1 MKKLFLSLFAMLL
14 SFSVLAEPL
23 QSPVNPNLEN
33 PRYLALIK
41 KNSPSEVEMLFQRA
55 NMLADQVD
63 NLSAYEPIVF
73 VLHGEEAHAF
83 RNRNME
89 KYKSLLQLAEELE
102 RRNIIDIRIC
112 ETWMRINGVD
122 RSELPA
128 FVDTV
133 PLGPAEE
140 RRLRKQGYLYF

>member
-1 MKKLFLSLFAMLL
+1 MKALFFCLFGLLL
-14 SFSVLAEPL
+14 SFGVRADPL
-23 QSPVNPNLEN
+23 QSPVNPGLEN

-55 NMLADQVD
+55 NQLAEQVD

-83 RNRNME
+83 RSRNME
-89 KYKSLLQLAEELE
+89 KYKGLLQLAEELE
-102 RRNIIDIRIC
+102 SRNIIDIRIC
-112 ETWMRINGVD
+112 ETWMRMNGVD
-122 RSELPA
+122 RSELPL
-128 FVDTV
+128 FIDTV